1 MEDNVVL
8 EMSRSEALTTWE
20 ALSAARAFLVTLEQ
34 DAAAGDIGN
43 VEELER
49 VIGRLSEAIP
59 GGPEARE

>member
-1 MEDNVVL
+1 MEERVVL

-20 ALSAARAFLVTLEQ
+20 ALCAARAFLASLEQ
-34 DAAAGDIGN
+34 DNAGSIGN

-59 GGPEARE
+59 GGAEARE

>member
-1 MEDNVVL
+1 MDDRVVL

-20 ALSAARAFLVTLEQ
+20 ALCAARAFLMNLEQ
-34 DAAAGDIGN
+34 DASS
-43 VEELER
+43 VENAERLER